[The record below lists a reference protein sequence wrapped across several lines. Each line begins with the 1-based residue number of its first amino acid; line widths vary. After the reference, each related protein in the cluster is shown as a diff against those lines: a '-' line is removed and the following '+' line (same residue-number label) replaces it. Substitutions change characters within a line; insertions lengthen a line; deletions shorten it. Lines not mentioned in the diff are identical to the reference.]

1 MEIVILN
8 DTIQDLGEIIDITL
22 ILKIVGTTVAIL
34 RKVNSLYKDGEITKC
49 NVCGSIYHWTKS
61 CPGSYENQ
69 MKIKEETN
77 ITLIAECIDTLIE
90 ETLSM
95 AVLDSGCKKQSIVKL
110 G

>member
-1 MEIVILN
+1 
-8 DTIQDLGEIIDITL
+8 
-22 ILKIVGTTVAIL
+22 
-34 RKVNSLYKDGEITKC
+34 
-49 NVCGSIYHWTKS
+49 
-61 CPGSYENQ
+61 

-77 ITLIAECIDTLIE
+77 ITLIGECIDTLIE